1 MLKGISPYLS
11 PDLLKSLHEMGHGDE
26 LLLADAHFPGHTL
39 GRRVLRAD
47 GIDISQLLHA
57 ILPLLELEQ
66 IEDALTLMQPY
77 GGDPMNSDVEADFF
91 GVVRKYSPRSHPL
104 MRIAREAFYDRAKTV
119 YAVVM
124 TGELRAYGNVILK
137 KGVTPVTVTSW

>member
-11 PDLLKSLHEMGHGDE
+11 PDLLKTLHEMGHGDE

-47 GIDISQLLHA
+47 GLNISQLLDG
-57 ILPLLELEQ
+57 ILPLFELEQ
-66 IEDALTLMQPY
+66 TEDALMMMQPDH
-77 GGDPMNSDVEADFF
+77 GDPLNRDVENDFLS
-91 GVVRKYSPRSHPL
+91 VVRKHAVRSSPSA
-104 MRIAREAFYDRAKTV
+104 RIARQAFYERAKNA

-124 TGELRAYGNVILK
+124 TGELRAYGNLMLK
-137 KGVTPVTVTSW
+137 KGVTPISSAS

>member
-39 GRRVLRAD
+39 GRRVLRVD

-57 ILPLLELEQ
+57 ILPLFELEQ
-66 IEDALTLMQPY
+66 SDDALTMMQPD
-77 GGDPMNSDVEADFF
+77 GRDPMNSDVEADF
-91 GVVRKYSPRSHPL
+91 
-104 MRIAREAFYDRAKTV
+104 
-119 YAVVM
+119 
-124 TGELRAYGNVILK
+124 
-137 KGVTPVTVTSW
+137 